1 MYVCMYVY
9 VIGVSVQSPALV
21 TAESKEQ
28 FVRRL
33 LPPNQEHE
41 HVTAEMNITKAVA
54 DILAQLGNG

>member
-1 MYVCMYVY
+1 M
-9 VIGVSVQSPALV
+9 
-21 TAESKEQ
+21 TAESKER

-41 HVTAEMNITKAVA
+41 HFTAENMNITMAVA